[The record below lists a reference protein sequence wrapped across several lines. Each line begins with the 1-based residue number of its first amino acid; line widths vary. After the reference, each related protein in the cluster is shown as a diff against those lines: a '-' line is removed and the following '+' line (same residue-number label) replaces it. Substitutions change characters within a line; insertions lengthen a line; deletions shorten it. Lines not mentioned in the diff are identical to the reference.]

1 MWGAVVGD
9 IAGSRFEGS
18 RGGPKDFE
26 LFHRL
31 CAYTD
36 DTVCTAAVADII
48 LNDRK
53 AATTLQAWCR
63 RHPGRGYGGFFRA
76 WIASPVPSP
85 YGSFG
90 NGAAMRVSPVAFLHR
105 ERPLEDVL
113 ATSDR
118 ITEITH
124 DHAEGIKGA
133 RAVTEAIWRALRGE
147 GPDTVRREI
156 TTRYGYDLEPSVE
169 DIRPSHRFDV
179 TCQGT
184 VPTAL
189 VCALESTSLED
200 AVRNAVSLGGD
211 ADTLAA
217 IAGAVGEG
225 LHGLD
230 DGLVRTAKERHL
242 EGAEDITTTLD
253 ALYER
258 VR

>member
-18 RGGPKDFE
+18 WGGPKDFE

-63 RHPGRGYGGFFRA
+63 RHPGRGYGGFLRA

-90 NGAAMRVSPVAFLHR
+90 NGAAMRVSPVAFLQR

-124 DHAEGIKGA
+124 DHAEGCRLAGDTA
-133 RAVTEAIWRALRGE
+133 GPHNGTGERAHCLPEA
-147 GPDTVRREI
+147 
-156 TTRYGYDLEPSVE
+156 TR
-169 DIRPSHRFDV
+169 
-179 TCQGT
+179 
-184 VPTAL
+184 
-189 VCALESTSLED
+189 
-200 AVRNAVSLGGD
+200 
-211 ADTLAA
+211 
-217 IAGAVGEG
+217 
-225 LHGLD
+225 
-230 DGLVRTAKERHL
+230 
-242 EGAEDITTTLD
+242 
-253 ALYER
+253 
-258 VR
+258 